1 MAYVTV
7 KGTIDKFHNTG
18 TGFTLLENYTTKEG
32 VAASK
37 KWQVFPEDNT
47 HGKLPGDTITVNGTI
62 TAGVYSFTKDDGE
75 TAHIATLK
83 VNNARITEATA
94 EKLDTAIVDIAQAM
108 GATPKTEMPF

>member
-7 KGTIDKFHNTG
+7 KGTIDKFHNSG
-18 TGFTLLENYTTKEG
+18 TGFTLLENYTTKDG
-32 VAASK
+32 VPASK

-62 TAGVYSFTKDDGE
+62 TAGVYSFQGDNGAM
-75 TAHIATLK
+75 AHVATLK
-83 VNNARITEATA
+83 VNNA
-94 EKLDTAIVDIAQAM
+94 KIVDAPKQDLVDPAQAL